1 MNINKNILFIILF
14 LFGSIQ
20 IVIAQTYLNPPFKSK
35 TNPRVS
41 IYKIETTTKAT
52 IVYFK
57 YKSNFKGGTRATACI
72 NPDMYIQDTRTG
84 KKYIMQKAVN
94 IPYCPKS
101 RVFYKENYQFKFKIY
116 FKRLPHQTDT
126 IDVIEHILGGS
137 AFNFSRVF
145 LQPIA

>member
-1 MNINKNILFIILF
+1 MNIKKNILFIILLF
-14 LFGSIQ
+14 FGSIQ
-20 IVIAQTYLNPPFKSK
+20 IVIAQAYLNPPFKTK

-41 IYKIETTTKAT
+41 IYKIKITAKAT
-52 IVYFK
+52 ILYFK

-84 KKYIMQKAVN
+84 KKYPMQKAIN
-94 IPYCPKS
+94 IPYCPEN
-101 RVFYKENYQFKFKIY
+101 RFFYKENYQFKFKIY
-116 FKRLPHQTDT
+116 FKRLPRHTDT
-126 IDVIEHILGGS
+126 IDVIEHILGGN